1 MEITNELLA
10 AYAEGNVTPE
20 ERKAVRE
27 YLTEHPSQLESVMM
41 MMDDDYGMEVESKT
55 NFSWLENSNPFS
67 EIAAVKE
74 ISQQDTLTKLIIKG
88 TEFTRKLANK
98 YVGQAKND
106 RSFSAQL
113 DKLFDDINNF

>member
-41 MMDDDYGMEVESKT
+41 MMDEDYV
-55 NFSWLENSNPFS
+55 LEKNTKQLFS
-67 EIAAVKE
+67 ESRHGIDYVFPKSLNKTKVGIVGNAVADNLIKPQCRTFGEEMNRLLDE
-74 ISQQDTLTKLIIKG
+74 IDSI
-88 TEFTRKLANK
+88 
-98 YVGQAKND
+98 
-106 RSFSAQL
+106 
-113 DKLFDDINNF
+113 

>member
-41 MMDDDYGMEVESKT
+41 MMDEDYGMEVDSKT
-55 NFSWLENSNPFS
+55 DFSWLENSNS
-67 EIAAVKE
+67 IAEIAAAKG
-74 ISQQDTLTKLIIKG
+74 ISQNGTFSNIIKKG
-88 TEFTRKLANK
+88 AEFTRKIANK
-98 YVGQAKND
+98 CTEHTKKD
-106 RSFSAQL
+106 KSFNAQL
-113 DKLFDDINNF
+113 NKLIDDIDNF